1 MRFGVAKMS
10 REPVNWTYPKE
21 RKIKMGNLSI
31 ATIVML
37 VPLLHSLAISIP
49 LAVIDFRERRLPN
62 KLVLPNFA
70 VALIA
75 VFISIA
81 LGEWQRGLVALG
93 ISVLLFVAGLLV
105 SLRGWVGMG
114 DVKLLTALSLSL
126 SWFSAWNI
134 PIVLGVTTLAMVVVV
149 AVRYFSNTIRIG
161 STIAL
166 GPYVLSVFVV
176 LAGNTLLSVF

>member
-1 MRFGVAKMS
+1 
-10 REPVNWTYPKE
+10 
-21 RKIKMGNLSI
+21 MGNLSI
-31 ATIVML
+31 ATLVML

-62 KLVLPNFA
+62 KLVLPNLA
-70 VALIA
+70 VALVA
-75 VFISIA
+75 VFLSIA
-81 LGEWQRGLVALG
+81 LGDWQRGLVALG

-105 SLRGWVGMG
+105 SIRGWVGMG

-134 PIVLGVTTLAMVVVV
+134 PIVLGVTLLAMVVVI
-149 AVRYFSNTIRIG
+149 AVKYFSKTIRIG

-166 GPYVLSVFVV
+166 GPYILSVFVV
-176 LAGNTLLSVF
+176 LASGTLLSVF